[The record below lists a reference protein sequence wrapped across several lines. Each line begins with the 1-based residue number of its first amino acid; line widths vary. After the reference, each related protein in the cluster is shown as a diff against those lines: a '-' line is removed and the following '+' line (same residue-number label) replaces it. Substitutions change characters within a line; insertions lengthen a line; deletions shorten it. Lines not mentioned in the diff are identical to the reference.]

1 MAEITDALTHLRA
14 GCREEVTQTGHV
26 LDACGRVAV
35 AVCEIPGSDQAGP
48 SMYPVCARHVWRK
61 GRMIPL
67 ADLLAEV
74 WDQGYLAEVE
84 HKATSNPYRKA
95 NQ

>member
-1 MAEITDALTHLRA
+1 MTEITNALTHLRA
-14 GCREEVTQTGHV
+14 GCHEEVTQTGGS

-35 AVCEIPGSDQAGP
+35 AAYRFPGSDQAEP
-48 SMYPVCARHVWRK
+48 SVYPVCARHVRRQC
-61 GRMIPL
+61 RMIPL

-74 WDQGYLAEVE
+74 WDQSYLAEVE